1 MFFRNVSRMPDF
13 GKSIR
18 HPTNTPKRF
27 KAIDN
32 MITKMHQRWWA
43 FKVLSQYPRES
54 WPEMHLKITA
64 LELLRG
70 KRAQWGIERRW
81 KGDYLNDTSKNPMV
95 ELYRAALTK
104 AGINQ
109 KSVIFSAEVKKFNR
123 HNKMEER
130 GLVITKD
137 YILKLELGKKI
148 KVAVNLPLAS
158 ITKLSISPEARNQ
171 VLVMS
176 FNAKGQNDFVMS
188 FVDNEDL
195 IGELIGTLSSI
206 YQKKMGRNLEI
217 YTSNILT
224 AQTGKNYKTISVSGP
239 SGPNS
244 TFFANKD
251 GTITYSG

>member
-1 MFFRNVSRMPDF
+1 MFFRNVLRMPDF

-27 KAIDN
+27 KAIDS

-81 KGDYLNDTSKNPMV
+81 KGDYLNDTSKNPMY

-109 KSVIFSAEVKKFNR
+109 KSVVFSAEVKKFNR
-123 HNKMEER
+123 
-130 GLVITKD
+130 
-137 YILKLELGKKI
+137 
-148 KVAVNLPLAS
+148 
-158 ITKLSISPEARNQ
+158 
-171 VLVMS
+171 
-176 FNAKGQNDFVMS
+176 
-188 FVDNEDL
+188 
-195 IGELIGTLSSI
+195 
-206 YQKKMGRNLEI
+206 
-217 YTSNILT
+217 
-224 AQTGKNYKTISVSGP
+224 
-239 SGPNS
+239 
-244 TFFANKD
+244 
-251 GTITYSG
+251 

>member
-1 MFFRNVSRMPDF
+1 MPFYWSQTLLRCDLQLNQTVYVITKIFVQFWRRQRSNHSGHCDLYSENLARCSSRKIFQEIASSFKSGTLVSKMCGQKICDSSLLNLRVSLIFLSFLVFFLNIFLMFFRNVLRMPDF

-27 KAIDN
+27 KAIDS

-81 KGDYLNDTSKNPMV
+81 KGDYLNDTSKNPMY

-109 KSVIFSAEVKKFNR
+109 KSVVFSAEVKKFNR
-123 HNKMEER
+123 
-130 GLVITKD
+130 
-137 YILKLELGKKI
+137 
-148 KVAVNLPLAS
+148 
-158 ITKLSISPEARNQ
+158 
-171 VLVMS
+171 
-176 FNAKGQNDFVMS
+176 
-188 FVDNEDL
+188 
-195 IGELIGTLSSI
+195 
-206 YQKKMGRNLEI
+206 
-217 YTSNILT
+217 
-224 AQTGKNYKTISVSGP
+224 
-239 SGPNS
+239 
-244 TFFANKD
+244 
-251 GTITYSG
+251 